1 MTEAV
6 RRTLGIA
13 GLVGV
18 AAAIIV
24 GTIAAETLLHA
35 RDAALDQATHYGI
48 EARHTHA
55 ELLAETGRHELLAG
69 HYAAAGSA
77 LSAAYRGD
85 DTTLAVRVML
95 AAALRDLESY
105 ERTLPC

>member
-18 AAAIIV
+18 AAAIVV
-24 GTIAAETLLHA
+24 GTVAAETLLHD

-48 EARHTHA
+48 AARSARA
-55 ELLAETGRHELLAG
+55 ELLAETGRNEHASFSHDSRRVLTCSRLADI
-69 HYAAAGSA
+69 S
-77 LSAAYRGD
+77 RD
-85 DTTLAVRVML
+85 VL
-95 AAALRDLESY
+95 AARQIHVDD
-105 ERTLPC
+105 